1 MAFACRNATAADASA
16 IVALVNDAF
25 EVEAD
30 MLTGERIAL
39 PEVMDRLERGA
50 FLVCDAEGAAPG
62 ARADERSQASSA
74 RELRGDDGL
83 GRNTE
88 SARGLGTL
96 AGCVYLELRGRTGYL
111 GLVSVA
117 TARQSLGLGRDLM
130 AAGED
135 WLRKAGCGVCQLWV
149 LSTRPELLAWYGRR
163 GYRVVRR
170 EPFEAVDPPPTRKPL
185 LPVHFEVMERSLTT
199 N

>member
-1 MAFACRNATAADASA
+1 MPFACRSATVADAA
-16 IVALVNDAF
+16 ALVALVNDAF

-50 FLVCDAEGAAPG
+50 FLVCDGDDPAPG
-62 ARADERSQASSA
+62 ARAEERSEAS
-74 RELRGDDGL
+74 L
-83 GRNTE
+83 G
-88 SARGLGTL
+88 AL
-96 AGCVYLELRGRTGYL
+96 AGCVYLELRGETGYL

-135 WLRKAGCGVCQLWV
+135 WLREAGCGVCQLWV
-149 LSTRPELLAWYGRR
+149 LSTRPELSAWYGRR

-170 EPFEAVDPPPTRKPL
+170 EPFEAVNPPPTRRPL
-185 LPVHFEVMERSLTT
+185 RPIHFQVMERDLATVP
-199 N
+199 

>member
-1 MAFACRNATAADASA
+1 MSKRAVGDGFRGATIRPMPFACRSATPADAEA
-16 IVALVNDAF
+16 LVALVNDAF

-50 FLVCDAEGAAPG
+50 FLVCDAEG
-62 ARADERSQASSA
+62 S
-74 RELRGDDGL
+74 
-83 GRNTE
+83 
-88 SARGLGTL
+88 L

-135 WLRKAGCGVCQLWV
+135 WLREAGCGVCQLWV
-149 LSTRPELLAWYGRR
+149 LSSRPELLAWYGRR
-163 GYRVVRR
+163 GYRIVRR
-170 EPFEAVDPPPTRKPL
+170 EPFEAVDPPPTRRPL
-185 LPVHFEVMERSLTT
+185 RPIHFQVMERSLTT
-199 N
+199 A